1 MWEDNLR
8 PGKYYVS
15 QKIFP
20 HCDRLPL
27 LISVW
32 FHYYYGD
39 CTMAILLFYFFC
51 IFNILFHPLPK
62 CLIHLWSVWVWVFLF
77 YSMDYNI
84 IYADAQTV
92 SDLPSGSHF
101 NLLSLYCYM
110 SIFFLPIFALL
121 CAPVGGQ
128 IWVTSMWNFIF
139 WFLVEFNQFGA
150 STGDGDRRTA
160 KSSYSFPLFLPYRIN
175 ELPHPKVP
183 ASINQVPSSE

>member
-1 MWEDNLR
+1 MFLR
-8 PGKYYVS
+8 KFS
-15 QKIFP
+15 HIS
-20 HCDRLPL
+20 DRLPL

-39 CTMAILLFYFFC
+39 CTMVILLFYFFC

-77 YSMDYNI
+77 YSVDYNI

-110 SIFFLPIFALL
+110 SIFFFEHFLFSGIAKYSSLACIIFTYLLPLELVIS
-121 CAPVGGQ
+121 PKNS
-128 IWVTSMWNFIF
+128 TSF
-139 WFLVEFNQFGA
+139 
-150 STGDGDRRTA
+150 
-160 KSSYSFPLFLPYRIN
+160 Y
-175 ELPHPKVP
+175 
-183 ASINQVPSSE
+183 